1 MSAQPAGRAR
11 NGMRVGRRVPTPR
24 IGYSELSLVAEAI
37 ADIAPD
43 WSVELS
49 QAFAGESN
57 LVIMPDEADDT
68 IGPTFVIYQDA
79 GKFCIDQVQWDESNP
94 IGIYPN
100 LPTATQ
106 AVAIRLANLTGTLP
120 MPSYYRH

>member
-11 NGMRVGRRVPTPR
+11 NAARVGRRLPAPR
-24 IGYSELSLVAEAI
+24 IGFSELSWVAEAI

-57 LVIMPDEADDT
+57 LVIMPEEADDT

-79 GKFCIDQVQWDESNP
+79 GKFCIDQVQWEESNP
-94 IGIYPN
+94 IGVYPN
-100 LPTATQ
+100 LSAATQ
-106 AVAIRLANLTGTLP
+106 AVAIMLANLTGTLP